1 MQSIHLKILALPP
14 WFRSR
19 ALVGSHMFD
28 AAQTGQAVHKPDEIA
43 AKLPGLPH
51 ASLDQRAKKVARH
64 IAGRTHMA
72 DRLITLVRP

>member
-28 AAQTGQAVHKPDEIA
+28 AAQTGQAVRKPDEIA
-43 AKLPGLPH
+43 AKLPSLPH
-51 ASLDQRAKKVARH
+51 ASLDQRAKKVARY
-64 IAGRTHMA
+64 IARRTHMA
-72 DRLITLVRP
+72 GRLITLVRP